1 MVSEDVI
8 DDDDDEFDKPMLG
21 IMHRQYY
28 GNGNGN
34 GTPPLAMRN
43 AARPQDL

>member
-8 DDDDDEFDKPMLG
+8 DDDGDEFDKPMLG

-28 GNGNGN
+28 GNGND
-34 GTPPLAMRN
+34 TPPLAMRN